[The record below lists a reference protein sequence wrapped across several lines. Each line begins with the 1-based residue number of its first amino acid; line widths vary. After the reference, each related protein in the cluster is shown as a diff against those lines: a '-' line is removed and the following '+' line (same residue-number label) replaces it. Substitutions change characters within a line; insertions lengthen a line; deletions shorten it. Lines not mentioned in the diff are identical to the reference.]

1 MAHAELIDYAYP
13 TIRAEQALRAM
24 QKALLEQ
31 KHEEALAHALDA
43 IVETKLAY
51 NAIRHKMESTHA

>member
-1 MAHAELIDYAYP
+1 MTEVYIDYAYP
-13 TIRAEQALRAM
+13 TIRAEQALKAM

-31 KHEEALAHALDA
+31 KHEEALTHALNA

-51 NAIRHKMESTHA
+51 NAIRHQMESTHA